1 MISSLSQN
9 FDETVD
15 HELSTSLLNA
25 YNSTLNSFHT
35 VKKAAEMSSVDGV
48 SLHNDIN
55 YSSLPISPVTNSQA
69 ESNDTL
75 QATSV
80 SRLLS
85 TTTSVLQNSDILQ
98 NSATL
103 SLTNALAINEENS
116 STKIDTSASNQNT
129 STFILSNNR
138 SGENVLTTG
147 TAGIGAEKC
156 CNTASL
162 SVSASTHMSV
172 SASTHMSVSA
182 STHMSV
188 SASTHMSVSASTHM
202 SVSASTQ
209 IALLVNASVMST
221 TNKFSY
227 ETDTTVTVSDLTAP

>member
-15 HELSTSLLNA
+15 HELSTSLLND

-55 YSSLPISPVTNSQA
+55 SSLSISSVTNSQA

-85 TTTSVLQNSDILQ
+85 TITSVLQNSDILQ

-162 SVSASTHMSV
+162 SVSAST
-172 SASTHMSVSA
+172 
-182 STHMSV
+182 
-188 SASTHMSVSASTHM
+188 
-202 SVSASTQ
+202 Q
-209 IALLVNASVMST
+209 IALLVNASVIST